1 MIDSHCHLTNKQ
13 IDQPAVL
20 DQAREAG
27 LTGLISIATDADDAM
42 AACAMAEGHDDV
54 WFTAGV
60 HPSEAGRAHQLD
72 LLWPLVE
79 HPKCVA
85 WGEMGLDG
93 HWPDPPLPPQRHLF
107 ESQLA
112 MVAEATSQGRGPHG
126 IVIHS
131 RKAVDAVLEIIAAS
145 GLAGDRFVF
154 HCWTDGP
161 EVVSRVLEIGAYV
174 SFTGVVTYRNAPE
187 VAAAADVVPLDR
199 LMVETDS
206 PYLTPEPHRGV
217 RPNTPAMVVH
227 VAAFLAKRRGISL
240 EAFEA
245 ETDQTACR
253 FYGLADRAS

>member
-93 HWPDPPLPPQRHLF
+93 HWPDPPLPPP
-107 ESQLA
+107 
-112 MVAEATSQGRGPHG
+112 MG
-126 IVIHS
+126 
-131 RKAVDAVLEIIAAS
+131 K
-145 GLAGDRFVF
+145 
-154 HCWTDGP
+154 
-161 EVVSRVLEIGAYV
+161 
-174 SFTGVVTYRNAPE
+174 
-187 VAAAADVVPLDR
+187 
-199 LMVETDS
+199 
-206 PYLTPEPHRGV
+206 
-217 RPNTPAMVVH
+217 PAI
-227 VAAFLAKRRGISL
+227 AFL
-240 EAFEA
+240 
-245 ETDQTACR
+245 
-253 FYGLADRAS
+253 